1 MSSSSLQPR
10 HRSPYA
16 YTPQS
21 FSSKSRRGLT
31 DSLPAFLFVLLI
43 IFVYVGKTYTGDKAH
58 TSTSFSKT
66 PHQVNQK
73 AAGQRS
79 QQELIQQ
86 DHSLRNN
93 PKCAF
98 STTAAELVNGVQNKY
113 AQYLEK
119 KRVVI
124 IHEEVEEEEEEEEEN
139 SPSGVIASTYAEPN
153 QYIPLVQKPVVTEE
167 RSNTGG
173 LIIEDMSMKELWSKF
188 TPAVFTGGL
197 KATDSEKKCK
207 RCIRFGNNLLS
218 KRCLAADCPVLTS
231 GDVTGGKLVISTSLY
246 GGDLRYT
253 GGAIR
258 NAEIFSSIFPGWELR
273 FYIKDVASV
282 PHYVINEIK
291 DLGAVIYPVPDD
303 SIGFGMNWRFI
314 VADDPTVEAFIC
326 RDADSRV
333 SLRDR
338 YAIDDWLKEGD
349 AKPFH
354 VVRDH
359 PSHAALPIMGGTWG
373 ARRSGFVNRMGTTLT
388 NLLSSYV
395 STSGDG
401 KEYMADINFLS
412 HKIWPAMLQHGVV
425 QHDSHSCQAGRHGP
439 DAGRAWPRPRA
450 GTEHVGAVYLFEGP
464 GASETARDIDL
475 DLIRRQPE
483 PAACQ
488 PQGTVAGKDR
498 KSLGRTF
505 GEFVDVIKESPSSGA
520 AVSKN
525 AVSLRNLRAQPWR
538 VGPYRDLLST
548 KCLSSILPSY
558 VIWTDAFIDHEMALK
573 SDGSPYS
580 AVFDYESHF
589 ILGSPP
595 VLTASDAELSPPQY
609 HERMPNMLEPIQA
622 LNGGVRYYQSLI
634 VLDAA
639 YGPRRV
645 LREDDND
652 SIDLFFCQDFP
663 NMHRATSSEAIL
675 LLPKKLYEKSME
687 RLAALKGTFLAQEY
701 YDYLVSHILEQEPA
715 PALYYAPSVYVFG
728 ATVC

>member
-1 MSSSSLQPR
+1 MQPKRNNSSLLHSGLR
-10 HRSPYA
+10 SVSPYA

-21 FSSKSRRGLT
+21 FSSKSRKGIT
-31 DSLPAFLFVLLI
+31 ESLPAFLFVMLI
-43 IFVYVGKTYTGDKAH
+43 IFVYIGK
-58 TSTSFSKT
+58 STSGNGAST
-66 PHQVNQK
+66 PHRLP
-73 AAGQRS
+73 GS
-79 QQELIQQ
+79 QPSEQELAQER
-86 DHSLRNN
+86 SLRNT
-93 PKCAF
+93 PKG
-98 STTAAELVNGVQNKY
+98 TPLTAASAIVSDVQNKY

-124 IHEEVEEEEEEEEEN
+124 IHMEEEEEEEEGEES
-139 SPSGVIASTYAEPN
+139 SPSGNLAFTYAEPN
-153 QYIPLVQKPVVTEE
+153 QYVPLVQKPEATEE
-167 RSNTGG
+167 DPGADANA
-173 LIIEDMSMKELWSKF
+173 EDTPMKELWSKF
-188 TPAVFTGGL
+188 APAVFSGGL
-197 KATDSEKKCK
+197 KATDAEKKCK

-218 KRCLAADCPVLTS
+218 RRCLPSDCPTLTS
-231 GDVTGGKLVISTSLY
+231 GEVTGGKLVISTSLY

-258 NAEIFSSIFPGWELR
+258 NAEIFTSIFPGWELR

-282 PHYVINEIK
+282 PGNVITEIK
-291 DLGAVIYPVPDD
+291 ALGAVIFPVPDD

-401 KEYMADINFLS
+401 REYMADINFLS
-412 HKIWPAMLQHGVV
+412 NKIWPAMLQHGLV

-475 DLIRRQPE
+475 DLIRKQPE

-498 KSLGRTF
+498 KSLGRFF
-505 GEFVDVIKESPSSGA
+505 GDLVLQTQSSGA
-520 AVSKN
+520 TKSKN
-525 AVSLRNLRAQPWR
+525 SLLPHIKANPWR
-538 VGPYRDLLST
+538 VGPYRDLLSS
-548 KCLSSILPSY
+548 KCIKKKLPSF
-558 VIWTDAFIDHEMALK
+558 ITWNDAFIDHEMALK

-595 VLTASDAELSPPQY
+595 ISAVSDAELSPPQY

-639 YGPRRV
+639 YGPSRV
-645 LREDDND
+645 LREDDDN

-675 LLPKKLYEKSME
+675 LLPKRVYQKSME
-687 RLAALKGTFLAQEY
+687 RLSALKNYFLSPDNYEY
-701 YDYLVSHILEQEPA
+701 IVSHILEQEPA
-715 PALYYAPSVYVFG
+715 PALYYAPSVYIFG
-728 ATVC
+728 ETIC